1 MIKKRLETVFTELAQ
16 LPKFID
22 EENMEELLGALTKA
36 KKIAVLGAGRSAL
49 ALKMVAMRLRHLG
62 LDAYVAGETISPAL
76 GEGDLLLVAS
86 GSGKTESTCAIAKRA
101 RANGATVWAL
111 TGTDSS
117 PLAEIVHGLTIL
129 PTATNASSVQ
139 FGGSLPEACIVLLG
153 DALVLELMER
163 LGQGHG
169 DMMRRHTNLE

>member
-129 PTATNASSVQ
+129 PTATSEQRPVR
-139 FGGSLPEACIVLLG
+139 GSLPEACIVLLG